1 MFLVALQF
9 IAEDERLR
17 QPRLLY
23 SLSCAAEAAGV
34 WSGRA
39 WANSELGRRAR
50 CEHMAGRAWKMLP
63 PPTYLKNGQA
73 QTMLFLVRHLWWGRT
88 PHKGSSTP
96 LVPLGRTDKTECRL
110 PRDTFIPRDIHKV
123 ALGWLWCQ
131 VGPWPS
137 RHFSK
142 AWWLAVGLS

>member
-1 MFLVALQF
+1 MMLYFSVSGLARQSKGPQAVGSPEPAWSHQAL
-9 IAEDERLR
+9 ER
-17 QPRLLY
+17 RLAVG
-23 SLSCAAEAAGV
+23 LSAVMLAAGQAV
-34 WSGRA
+34 
-39 WANSELGRRAR
+39 GRRRRLA
-50 CEHMAGRAWKMLP
+50 AGWVVEP
-63 PPTYLKNGQA
+63 GGWVVV
-73 QTMLFLVRHLWWGRT
+73 LVRHLWRGRT

-110 PRDTFIPRDIHKV
+110 PMDTYIPRDIHKV
-123 ALGWLWCQ
+123 ALGCLWCQ